1 MSTVNLREMIA
12 RSGMQKQEV
21 AQMKGITPETLSRHI
36 SGKIQLTRRDADDY
50 AHILDC
56 KPQEILFQI
65 EPMPVVGR
73 WTINA
78 AGKFALDWTQDKR
91 GAYPKMYLSAHH
103 HRENFAVLYDFTTKQ
118 LATTDVPMTPWWTP
132 MKVDI
137 VYGISRLKDVV
148 DQEATMAL
156 SYARTATGK
165 LIFGYVYPTPNYG
178 LYNIHVP
185 KTISFNDLPE
195 IETQN
200 IALDWAC
207 PIISSVIR
215 PDLREMEIVEQAK

>member
-1 MSTVNLREMIA
+1 MSIVNLQEMIA
-12 RSGMQKQEV
+12 RSGMKKQEV
-21 AQMKGITPETLSRHI
+21 ASMKGITPETLSRHI

-73 WTINA
+73 WTINS
-78 AGKFALDWTQDKR
+78 AGKFSLNWTQDKN
-91 GAYPKMYLSAHH
+91 GAHPKMYLSAHH
-103 HRENFAVLYDFTTKQ
+103 HRENFAVLYDFTSKQ

-132 MKVDI
+132 CKVDI
-137 VYGISRLKDVV
+137 VYGKSRIKDVV
-148 DQEATMAL
+148 DKEATMAL

-185 KTISFNDLPE
+185 PTIAFGDLPPRATE
-195 IETQN
+195 NIE
-200 IALDWAC
+200 LDWAC
-207 PIISSVIR
+207 PIVSSVIR
-215 PDLREMEIVEQAK
+215 PDLRAMEIVEPS